1 VSAAATAGA
10 FLAGLTFTTTV
21 IAAIWAAGGVVS
33 ATVALPLAGGRRIPH
48 GIASPEAGMEADTH
62 RELAHSQSLLT
73 ASFNLI
79 PVALALIVSAEM
91 AGLAK
96 AVVLPFGPWLAMVGG
111 LRMVTL
117 SAVTAWRLD
126 AGPDR
131 GRSPALRHTSLL
143 LPVTIAAA
151 MLSAGAT
158 RLVAERMEP
167 LRDASPYLAF
177 GIVFCVL
184 FVAGQVLSDGLA
196 LGPTRHRALQLRVTT
211 LSIEWVG
218 LFTGALFGGPAAM
231 LAGWLTGMAIG
242 LVVWWVAVLRSG
254 GPEVQRSRLDSC
266 SPVRQPA
273 PFPTPPVPTSSR
285 TPMVG

>member
-1 VSAAATAGA
+1 
-10 FLAGLTFTTTV
+10 
-21 IAAIWAAGGVVS
+21 
-33 ATVALPLAGGRRIPH
+33 
-48 GIASPEAGMEADTH
+48 
-62 RELAHSQSLLT
+62 
-73 ASFNLI
+73 
-79 PVALALIVSAEM
+79 
-91 AGLAK
+91 
-96 AVVLPFGPWLAMVGG
+96 
-111 LRMVTL
+111 
-117 SAVTAWRLD
+117 
-126 AGPDR
+126 
-131 GRSPALRHTSLL
+131 
-143 LPVTIAAA
+143 
-151 MLSAGAT
+151 
-158 RLVAERMEP
+158 MEP

-218 LFTGALFGGPAAM
+218 LFTGALLGGPAAM
-231 LAGWLTGMAIG
+231 LAGWLAGMAIG

-254 GPEVQRSRLDSC
+254 GPEVQRSRLESC